1 MFDVVGRGLVMAAI
15 GAALGLA
22 AASAGGDALAPVF
35 PDVVVRDPWVWLV
48 VIGLVAIIAIAASI
62 VPARRA
68 MSVSPVETLRGD
80 G

>member
-22 AASAGGDALAPVF
+22 AASATGDALAPVF
-35 PDVVVRDPWVWLV
+35 PDVDVRDPWVWLG